1 MDSASVKTVKFILSI
16 ISVIGAM
23 LNGIGVGL
31 QNIHI
36 MLSGQ
41 IVWVISNSG
50 WMIKKIK
57 EREYDE
63 FIMFLSFF
71 ISALYAV
78 IMLLK

>member
-1 MDSASVKTVKFILSI
+1 MKTAKFILSVV
-16 ISVIGAM
+16 SVIGAI
-23 LNGIGVGL
+23 LNGVGVGL

-41 IVWVISNSG
+41 IVWVMSNSG

-57 EREYDE
+57 EHEYDE